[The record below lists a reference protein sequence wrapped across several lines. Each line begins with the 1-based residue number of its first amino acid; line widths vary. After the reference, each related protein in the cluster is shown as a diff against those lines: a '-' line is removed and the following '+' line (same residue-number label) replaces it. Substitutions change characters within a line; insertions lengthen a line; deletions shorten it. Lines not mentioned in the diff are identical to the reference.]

1 MTGMRFLLC
10 SLTLASTAAHA
21 APLPDP
27 VRAMI
32 EAAVATG
39 VKADI
44 DAVVRIARQTNPDAG
59 AEIDAL
65 LGKTAPPPPPPTP
78 AVAVPPPP
86 AADLEPKPRRG
97 LVDGWTGRGEAGG
110 FSTGGNSDSTGIS
123 GAVALS
129 RIVGKFSLGF
139 NGNADYQRSNGITST
154 EQFLAELQPRYQ
166 LGEHV
171 FLYGL
176 ARWDRDR
183 LSGLSSRWA
192 ASGGLGYRFINTDE
206 LKLSVRGGPAWQ
218 RTDFTGQPSSSQ
230 LTGLGALDFS
240 WQFTPRLRLTETAS
254 TLIGGN
260 NTNLISTTGLEAK
273 LGSKLSARLSYLV
286 DYDTN
291 PPPGANDTDTIS
303 RITIVYD
310 F

>member
-1 MTGMRFLLC
+1 MIGMRFLLC
-10 SLTLASTAAHA
+10 LLALTSNAAHA

-32 EAAVATG
+32 EAAVVTG
-39 VKADI
+39 VEADI
-44 DAVVRIARQTNPDAG
+44 DAVVRIARQTNPEAG

-65 LGKTAPPPPPPTP
+65 LGKTAPPPSAP
-78 AVAVPPPP
+78 AVGASAPV
-86 AADLEPKPRRG
+86 AAAAPEPKPRRG
-97 LVDGWTGRGEAGG
+97 LIAGWAGRGEAGG

-129 RIVGKFSLGF
+129 RTVGKFSLGF
-139 NGNADYQRSNGITST
+139 NGNADYQRSNGVTST

-218 RTDFTGQPSSSQ
+218 RSNFTGQPNSSQ
-230 LTGLGALDFS
+230 LTSLGALDFS
-240 WQFTPRLRLTETAS
+240 WQFAPRLRLTETAS
-254 TLIGGN
+254 TLIGAN
-260 NTNLISTTGLEAK
+260 NSNVIATTGLEAK
-273 LGSKLSARLSYLV
+273 LGSKLSARISYLV
-286 DYDTN
+286 DYDTD